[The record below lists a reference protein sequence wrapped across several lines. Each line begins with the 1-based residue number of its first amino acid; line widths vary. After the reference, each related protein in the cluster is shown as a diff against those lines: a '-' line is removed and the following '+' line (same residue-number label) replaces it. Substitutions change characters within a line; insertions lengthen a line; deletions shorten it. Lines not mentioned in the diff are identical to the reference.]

1 MDNKMS
7 NLLIIISIT
16 LIISFASMNKIDDW
30 YLNLDKS
37 ALTPP
42 GYMFSIVWITLY
54 ILMSISVWI
63 VWNKEKKITLPIIL
77 YIIQIILNFAWSPI
91 FFKYRLINESL
102 LLLLLIWILVFT
114 IINLFYLIN
123 KTAGLLLIPYL
134 IWLSFAFYLNY
145 YIVKNN

>member
-1 MDNKMS
+1 MS
-7 NLLIIISIT
+7 SLIIIILLT

-37 ALTPP
+37 SLTPP
-42 GYMFSIVWITLY
+42 RYMFSIVWIILY

-77 YIIQIILNFAWSPI
+77 YIIQLILNFAWSPL

-102 LLLLLIWILVFT
+102 FLLLLIWILVFI
-114 IINLFYLIN
+114 IINLFYSIN
-123 KTAGLLLIPYL
+123 KKAGLLLMPYL
-134 IWLSFAFYLNY
+134 IWLTFAFYLNY

>member
-1 MDNKMS
+1 MS
-7 NLLIIISIT
+7 NLFIIILLT

-42 GYMFSIVWITLY
+42 GYMFSIVWIILY

-63 VWNKEKKITLPIIL
+63 IWNKEKKITLPIIL

-114 IINLFYLIN
+114 IINLFYSIN

>member
-1 MDNKMS
+1 MY
-7 NLLIIISIT
+7 NLLIIILLT

-30 YLNLDKS
+30 YLNLNKS

-42 GYMFSIVWITLY
+42 GYMFSIAWIILY

-77 YIIQIILNFAWSPI
+77 YIIQLILNFAWSPL
-91 FFKYRLINESL
+91 FFKYHLINESL
-102 LLLLLIWILVFT
+102 LLLLLIWILVF
-114 IINLFYLIN
+114 IIVDLFYSIN
-123 KTAGLLLIPYL
+123 KTAGILLMPYS
-134 IWLSFAFYLNY
+134 IWLTFALYLNY